1 MSFSHPHYRV
11 HLTTFSKGKVERVI
25 QTIQQGFESGLRIEG
40 NQAVSLDDL
49 NHKLSIWIQTVYHSR
64 THSTT
69 GVSPLGRFQ
78 DGISGVRRLN
88 AEINIDE
95 LFYTLEYRTVRKDGT
110 IRIEKMLYEVDLS
123 LRALR
128 VELRFNPFTMDRIE
142 VWYQDRFICLARKAN
157 LQLNSQNER
166 SRLYAKR

>member
-1 MSFSHPHYRV
+1 M
-11 HLTTFSKGKVERVI
+11 
-25 QTIQQGFESGLRIEG
+25 
-40 NQAVSLDDL
+40 
-49 NHKLSIWIQTVYHSR
+49 
-64 THSTT
+64 
-69 GVSPLGRFQ
+69 
-78 DGISGVRRLN
+78 
-88 AEINIDE
+88 
-95 LFYTLEYRTVRKDGT
+95 
-110 IRIEKMLYEVDLS
+110 DLS